1 MSEIVPNNKIE
12 DYKTLS
18 IRGLDKTKGKNKNM
32 TDIKK
37 CKGKLK
43 DNSFKEYYK
52 NKQNRANVKNNNKWL
67 IKNQNFMVPNSKI
80 YITRL

>member
-52 NKQNRANVKNNNKWL
+52 NK
-67 IKNQNFMVPNSKI
+67 
-80 YITRL
+80 